1 MILEFIFLWVIFWRH
16 LLLEACMNKHKSK
29 KHSKRKVRALAHFV
43 LSDKVITFLNNF
55 PVKPEVV
62 RFIENQDEIFI

>member
-1 MILEFIFLWVIFWRH
+1 
-16 LLLEACMNKHKSK
+16 MNKDKNI
-29 KHSKRKVRALAHFV
+29 KHSKRKGRALAHFV

-62 RFIENQDEIFI
+62 RFIENQDEIII